1 MEKNI
6 VLIGFMGT
14 GKTAVGTRLAQRM
27 GREFVDTDKEIE
39 QVTGMTIRDI
49 FYKSGETRFRSEEA
63 LVVKRLAHRKGLVI
77 ATGGGAVIN
86 PENLELLKINGILVC
101 LEADPEDI
109 LRRVSKK
116 RNTRPLIR
124 KNVSVDDIRR
134 MLEERKEY
142 YQQADIRVETSGLEP
157 DEIVKRILQKLS
169 EAQHGT
175 AKG

>member
-39 QVTGMTIRDI
+39 RITGMTIRDI
-49 FYKSGETRFRSEEA
+49 FYKTGETRFRSEES
-63 LVVKRLAHRKGLVI
+63 LVVKRLADRTKLVI

-86 PENLELLKINGILVC
+86 QENLELLKKNGVLVC
-101 LEADPEDI
+101 LEAEPEDI

-116 RNTRPLIR
+116 RNTRPLLK
-124 KNVSVDDIRR
+124 KNVNVNDIRQ
-134 MLEERKEY
+134 MLQEREEY
-142 YQQADIRVETSGLEP
+142 YRQADIHVETSGLEP
-157 DEIVKRILQKLS
+157 DEIVKRILQKLN
-169 EAQHGT
+169 EGKHGLL
-175 AKG
+175 KG

>member
-39 QVTGMTIRDI
+39 RITGMSIRDI
-49 FYKSGETRFRSEEA
+49 FYKAGETRFRSEES
-63 LVVKRLAHRKGLVI
+63 LVVKRLADRTRLVI

-86 PENLELLKINGILVC
+86 PENLDMLKKNGILVC

-116 RNTRPLIR
+116 RNTRPLIK
-124 KNVSVDDIRR
+124 KNVTVDDIRQ
-134 MLEERKEY
+134 MLREREDY
-142 YQQADIRVETSGLEP
+142 YQQADIHVETSGLEP
-157 DEIVKRILQKLS
+157 DEIVKKILHKLN
-169 EAQHGT
+169 EAQHGKS
-175 AKG
+175 KG